1 MKKKKRRFKESE
13 HKIKF
18 IYIIYLLLI
27 IFLIANITIIVRSNK
42 TNGISKVFGVKFYC
56 VISGSMEPVISVN
69 DVIIIKQVDDDEIK
83 KGDIIT
89 FTINNETITHRV
101 VDVQRDKD
109 GYYYITKGESNNTN
123 DSQKVMYK
131 NVEGKYIYKIPKIG
145 RIAVMLQSKFTL
157 FAVIGVIIFLYIL
170 DKKIT
175 EKRDSKYKAKRY
187 K

>member
-1 MKKKKRRFKESE
+1 MNKKDILDS
-13 HKIKF
+13 KIKM
-18 IYIIYLLLI
+18 LKN
-27 IFLIANITIIVRSNK
+27 FLSPSN
-42 TNGISKVFGVKFYC
+42 
-56 VISGSMEPVISVN
+56 
-69 DVIIIKQVDDDEIK
+69 DDDEIK

-157 FAVIGVIIFLYIL
+157 FAVIGVIILLYIL

-175 EKRDSKYKAKRY
+175 EKRDSNIKQKGINKRMRIY
-187 K
+187 SHSFFLFFDEDFLDGGTLYTMLKQLNLSNSLSSKQSK